1 MGGDRAV
8 VQGRVASSSCQHLGR
23 GTHLDCRPEK
33 MQPPHPRPKAP
44 ILLWPHEKGLWRSQT
59 AVSQQQPGTTKLR
72 FRVTGT
78 LKLSKEAINLDG
90 DAQFPEKKN
99 TLHNPN

>member
-1 MGGDRAV
+1 MGGAELWCRAEWPAPHANTWGGALIWIV
-8 VQGRVASSSCQHLGR
+8 DQRRCN
-23 GTHLDCRPEK
+23 
-33 MQPPHPRPKAP
+33 PPPPKAP

-78 LKLSKEAINLDG
+78 LRLSKGAINLDG
-90 DAQFPEKKN
+90 DAQFPEKKKN